1 MKIADEMLNDL
12 AIALATGASQGDIMN
27 RRWKVTWRFGE
38 RRIEDKVRAN
48 VLRIH
53 HVELSEHS
61 RGRGYL
67 TELLRHLDEF
77 PELGGRRFSW
87 IYFDQV
93 NFRLANH
100 LVRELQYRSETGMV
114 IDCWRR
120 VTGQLEMKL

>member
-1 MKIADEMLNDL
+1 MKITDEMLNDL
-12 AIALATGASQGDIMN
+12 ASALATGASQGDIKN
-27 RRWKVTWRFGE
+27 NRWKVTWRFGE
-38 RRIEDKVRAN
+38 RRIEDKVRPN

-53 HVELSEHS
+53 HVELAERY

-67 TELLRHLDEF
+67 TELLRRLDEL

-100 LVRELQYRSETGMV
+100 LVRELHYRSETGMV
-114 IDCWRR
+114 IDCWRQ